1 MKHLLVTTDFSAAAE
16 PAFAQAKEQARLIG
30 TDQCTITLLTV
41 VDDVAPTNIN
51 FEFGL
56 AIGNTHGILDTL
68 YKQAQNNLD
77 AIVQE
82 HFADFSA
89 TPMVLK
95 PSGPTHQEIVD
106 YATTHNVDLIVLSTH
121 GRSGLA
127 HLLLGSVTER
137 VIRHA
142 PCPVLVVP
150 SVFPAK
156 AS

>member
-1 MKHLLVTTDFSAAAE
+1 V
-16 PAFAQAKEQARLIG
+16 KEQAKLIG
-30 TDQCTITLLTV
+30 RDQCTITLLTV

-56 AIGNTHGILDTL
+56 AIGSTHGILDSL
-68 YKQAQNNLD
+68 YQQAQQNIETL
-77 AIVQE
+77 VRE
-82 HFADFSA
+82 HFDGFSV
-89 TPMVLK
+89 TPVVLR
-95 PSGPTHQEIVD
+95 PSGPTHQAIVD
-106 YATTHNVDLIVLSTH
+106 YATTHKVDLIVLATH

-150 SVFPAK
+150 SVRPAET
-156 AS
+156 S